1 MITYAQANKSK
12 KIFYIR
18 YKSNISIT
26 RSMDNR
32 LAKNF
37 MMVSGA
43 TASSFSLSFCVAML
57 TQAHA
62 TVDGK
67 NVENLNSEEKR
78 KTKRLLTCILFV
90 FTESTS
96 RLF

>member
-1 MITYAQANKSK
+1 
-12 KIFYIR
+12 
-18 YKSNISIT
+18 
-26 RSMDNR
+26 MDNR

-62 TVDGK
+62 TADGK
-67 NVENLNSEEKR
+67 NVENLNSEERR
-78 KTKRLLTCILFV
+78 KTKD
-90 FTESTS
+90 S
-96 RLF
+96 